1 MATGKITKRA
11 VDAMRAGP
19 RNDFLWDNETKG
31 FGVKITPAGKRVY
44 ILQYRLGGAGTPTQR
59 YTIGPHGPWTPD
71 AAEKEA
77 KRLLAIVNQGGNPS
91 DDKRQRQREATD
103 LTFNAVADRF
113 EALEIPKR
121 WPKSGG
127 FVKDALRLHLRPKL
141 GKRPLP
147 SITGPEIV
155 ALLDDLEGGPALRR
169 NVYAVIHRLL
179 RWSKGRGEL
188 AANPLED
195 IEAPKPVAS
204 RNRVLA
210 DRELRL
216 VWIASEELGPVF
228 CALVRLLLITG
239 QRRDEVAAVDW
250 RELDRERAEWL
261 LPASRAK
268 NGREH
273 LIPLSPQAVALFD
286 TLADGERWPKKGYVL
301 TTDAGKSR
309 VSGFSKA
316 KRKLDEQIA
325 DLIEDDEAPVDPWR
339 FHDLR
344 RSAATG
350 LQRLRIPSDWIEAAQ
365 NRRKSGMAGVYQRY
379 EFADE
384 KREALETWGA
394 HVAGLIDPKDNVV
407 PLASVSAS
415 KAARLG

>member
-11 VDAMRAGP
+11 VDAMRAGA
-19 RNDFLWDNETKG
+19 RNDFLWDTETKG

-44 ILQYRLGGAGTPTQR
+44 ILQYRLGGAGTKTQR
-59 YTIGPHGPWTPD
+59 YTIGQHGTWTPD
-71 AAEKEA
+71 AAEREA
-77 KRLLAIVNQGGNPS
+77 KRLLSLVDQGKDPA
-91 DDKRQRQREATD
+91 DDKRQRVREATD

-113 EALEIPKR
+113 EALEVPKR
-121 WPKSGG
+121 WPKSGS

-141 GKRPLP
+141 GKRALP
-147 SITGPEIV
+147 SITGQEII
-155 ALLDDLEGGPALRR
+155 ALLDDLDGGPALRR
-169 NVYAVIHRLL
+169 NVYAVVHRLL

-204 RNRVLA
+204 RNRVLP

-216 VWIASEELGPVF
+216 VWIASEELGPIF
-228 CALVRLLLITG
+228 CGLVRLLLVTG

-261 LPASRAK
+261 LPSSRAK

-273 LIPLSPQAVALFD
+273 LVPLSPQAVALFD
-286 TLADGERWPKKGYVL
+286 ALAGGEQWPKKGYVL
-301 TTDAGKSR
+301 TTDGGKSR

-325 DLIEDDEAPVDPWR
+325 DLIEDDEPPVDPWR

-350 LQRLRIPSDWIEAAQ
+350 LQRLRIPGDWIEAAQ
-365 NRRKSGMAGVYQRY
+365 NRRKSGMAGIYQRY

-384 KREALETWGA
+384 KREALDTWGA
-394 HVAGLIDPKDNVV
+394 HIAGLIAPKSNVV
-407 PLASVSAS
+407 PMIRNA
-415 KAARLG
+415 

>member
-1 MATGKITKRA
+1 MATGKVTKDA
-11 VDAMRAGP
+11 VESMRAGA
-19 RNDFLWDNETKG
+19 RNDFRWDTEVKG
-31 FGVKITPAGKRVY
+31 FGVKITPAGKKVY
-44 ILQYRLGGAGTPTQR
+44 ILQYRLGGAGTKTQR
-59 YTIGPHGPWTPD
+59 YTIGAHGTWTPEL
-71 AAEKEA
+71 ARKEA
-77 KRLLAIVNQGGNPS
+77 KRLLALVDQGKDPA
-91 DDKRQRQREATD
+91 DDKRQRVREATD

-113 EALEIPKR
+113 EALEVPNK
-121 WPKSGG
+121 WPKSGD
-127 FVKDALRLHLRPKL
+127 FVKDVLRLHLRPKF
-141 GKRPLP
+141 GKRSLP
-147 SITGPEIV
+147 SITGQEII
-155 ALLDDLEGGPALRR
+155 AALDDLKGGPALRR
-169 NVYAVIHRLL
+169 NVYSVVHRML

-188 AANPLED
+188 SANPLED

-204 RNRVLA
+204 RNRVLP

-216 VWIASEELGPVF
+216 VWIASEELGPIF
-228 CALVRLLLITG
+228 CALVRLLLVTG

-286 TLADGERWPKKGYVL
+286 ALAGGEQWPKKGYVL
-301 TTDAGKSR
+301 TTDGGKSR

-365 NRRKSGMAGVYQRY
+365 NRRKGGMAGVYQRY

-384 KREALETWGA
+384 KREALDAWGS
-394 HVAGLIDPKDNVV
+394 HIAGLIAPKSNVV
-407 PLASVSAS
+407 PMVRNA
-415 KAARLG
+415 

>member
-11 VDAMRAGP
+11 VDAMRAGA
-19 RNDFLWDNETKG
+19 RNDFLWDTETKG

-44 ILQYRLGGAGTPTQR
+44 ILQYRLGGAGTKTKR
-59 YTIGPHGPWTPD
+59 YTIGAHGTWTPD
-71 AAEKEA
+71 AAEREA
-77 KRLLAIVNQGGNPS
+77 KRLLAFVDQGKDPA
-91 DDKRQRQREATD
+91 DDKRQRVREATD

-113 EALEIPKR
+113 EELEVPKR

-141 GKRPLP
+141 GKRALP
-147 SITGPEIV
+147 SITGQEII
-155 ALLDDLEGGPALRR
+155 ALLDDLDGGQALRR
-169 NVYAVIHRLL
+169 NVYAVIHRML

-188 AANPLED
+188 ASNPLED
-195 IEAPKPVAS
+195 IEPPKPVAS
-204 RNRVLA
+204 RNRVLN

-228 CALVRLLLITG
+228 CGLVRLLLITG

-250 RELDRERAEWL
+250 RELDRARAEWL

-273 LIPLSPQAVALFD
+273 LIPLSPQAVALLD
-286 TLADGERWPKKGYVL
+286 ALGGGETWPKKGFVL
-301 TTDAGKSR
+301 TTDVGKSR
-309 VSGFSKA
+309 VSGFSKT

-325 DLIEDDEAPVDPWR
+325 DLIEDDEAPVDAWR

-350 LQRLRIPSDWIEAAQ
+350 MQRLRIPGDWIEASQ
-365 NRRKSGMAGVYQRY
+365 NRYKGGVAGIYQRY
-379 EFADE
+379 HFLEE
-384 KREALETWGA
+384 KREALEAWGA
-394 HVAGLIDPKDNVV
+394 HVAGILAPKSNVV
-407 PLASVSAS
+407 PLVRNA
-415 KAARLG
+415 

>member
-1 MATGKITKRA
+1 MATGKITNGT
-11 VDAMRAGP
+11 VDAMRAGA
-19 RNDFLWDNETKG
+19 RNDFRWDTEVKG
-31 FGVKITPAGKRVY
+31 FGVKITPAGKKVY
-44 ILQYRLGGAGTPTQR
+44 ILQYRLGGAGTKTQR
-59 YTIGPHGPWTPD
+59 YTIGAHGTWTPEL
-71 AAEKEA
+71 ARKEA
-77 KRLLAIVNQGGNPS
+77 KRLLAFVDQGKDPA
-91 DDKRQRQREATD
+91 DDKRQRVREATD

-113 EALEIPKR
+113 EALEVPKS

-141 GKRPLP
+141 GKRALP
-147 SITGPEIV
+147 SITGQEII
-155 ALLDDLEGGPALRR
+155 ALLDDLDGGPALRR
-169 NVYAVIHRLL
+169 NVYAVVHRML

-188 AANPLED
+188 KANPLED

-204 RNRVLA
+204 RNRVLP

-216 VWIASEELGPVF
+216 VWIASEELGPIF
-228 CALVRLLLITG
+228 CGLVRILLVTG
-239 QRRDEVAAVDW
+239 QRRDEVAALEW
-250 RELDRERAEWL
+250 KELDRDRAEWL

-273 LIPLSPQAVALFD
+273 LIPLSPQAVSLFD
-286 TLADGERWPKKGYVL
+286 ALAGGEQWPKKGFVL
-301 TTDAGKSR
+301 TTDGGKSR

-365 NRRKSGMAGVYQRY
+365 NRRKGGMAGVYQGH

-384 KREALETWGA
+384 KREALDAWGA
-394 HVAGLIDPKDNVV
+394 HVAGLIAPKSNVV
-407 PLASVSAS
+407 PMVRNA
-415 KAARLG
+415 

>member
-11 VDAMRAGP
+11 VDAMRAGS
-19 RNDFLWDNETKG
+19 RNDFLWDTEVKG

-44 ILQYRLGGAGTPTQR
+44 ILQYRLGGAGTKTQR
-59 YTIGPHGPWTPD
+59 YTIGAHGTWTPD
-71 AAEKEA
+71 AAEREA
-77 KRLLAIVNQGGNPS
+77 KRLLALVDQGKDPA
-91 DDKRQRQREATD
+91 DDKRQRVREATD

-113 EALEIPKR
+113 EELEVPKR

-141 GKRPLP
+141 GKRALP
-147 SITGPEIV
+147 SITGQEII
-155 ALLDDLEGGPALRR
+155 ALLDDLDGGQALRR
-169 NVYAVIHRLL
+169 NVYAVIHRML

-188 AANPLED
+188 ASNPLED
-195 IEAPKPVAS
+195 IEPPKPVAS
-204 RNRVLA
+204 RNRVLN

-216 VWIASEELGPVF
+216 VWTASEELGPIF
-228 CALVRLLLITG
+228 CGLVRLLLVTG

-250 RELDRERAEWL
+250 RELDRARAEWL

-273 LIPLSPQAVALFD
+273 LIPLSSQAVALLD
-286 TLADGERWPKKGYVL
+286 ALAGGETWPKKGFVL
-301 TTDAGKSR
+301 TTDVGKSR

-325 DLIEDDEAPVDPWR
+325 DLIEDDEAPVDAWR

-350 LQRLRIPSDWIEAAQ
+350 MQRLRIPGDWIEASQ
-365 NRRKSGMAGVYQRY
+365 NRYKGGVAGIYQRY
-379 EFADE
+379 HFLEE
-384 KREALETWGA
+384 KREAMEAWGA
-394 HVAGLIDPKDNVV
+394 HVAGILAPKSNVV
-407 PLASVSAS
+407 PLVRNA
-415 KAARLG
+415 